1 MFTYNYI
8 RSLFIPDPLTRP
20 LDQAISQHKKL
31 LAKWNH
37 KQQREILVA
46 LINEVFPA
54 HHVHANPN
62 TRKAA

>member
-1 MFTYNYI
+1 MFE
-8 RSLFIPDPLTRP
+8 RLASMLRPDPLIRP
-20 LDQAISQHKKL
+20 LDQAINQHKKL

-54 HHVHANPN
+54 SHIHQNPSS
-62 TRKAA
+62 RKAA

>member
-1 MFTYNYI
+1 MFE
-8 RSLFIPDPLTRP
+8 RLASMLRPDPLIRP
-20 LDQAISQHKKL
+20 LDQAINQHKKL
-31 LAKWNH
+31 LARWNH

>member
-1 MFTYNYI
+1 MFKFWNFS
-8 RSLFIPDPLTRP
+8 RDPLTRP

-54 HHVHANPN
+54 HHVHANPS
-62 TRKAA
+62 TKKAA